1 MAAVKGQQ
9 DLVELI
15 NWSGVE
21 VLNITA
27 DRSYENALKK
37 GYRDDPGLF
46 IESDCD
52 EQILIRNRKSSSSWR
67 SPNAR
72 ACRSSLKA
80 TKPMRTSRGC
90 LRSCSSACR
99 NSRRTWAGGV
109 RRARPESGKGGGC
122 PARREVLLATASG
135 AARTP

>member
-1 MAAVKGQQ
+1 MASRRGVSFLNTAISAERERALTRSRPLPPTA

-52 EQILIRNRKSSSSWR
+52 EQILIHVPFTQQVKVSLCEGSFR
-67 SPNAR
+67 SFLPIH
-72 ACRSSLKA
+72 
-80 TKPMRTSRGC
+80 
-90 LRSCSSACR
+90 
-99 NSRRTWAGGV
+99 
-109 RRARPESGKGGGC
+109 
-122 PARREVLLATASG
+122 
-135 AARTP
+135 